1 MAFNLFGV
9 FFNASLYSDFE
20 DTLSPPPLELT
31 LLQNATFFQIF
42 FYACLYI

>member
-1 MAFNLFGV
+1 MAFNLFGA

-42 FYACLYI
+42 FYAYLYI